1 MGLPLQLP
9 AGAVSAAGALASRVA
24 ALLACAGVEA
34 RPPAAGAGA
43 WSLALT
49 EPPDLAA
56 LYAAADGIALPDG
69 TLILPRGDVAR
80 ATAWLAE
87 ERSLDWARDLLV
99 IGEREDLVI
108 VLDLDVA
115 GARAGGGVLE
125 APTDG
130 LASFQRVARSVVG
143 YLERRLGVAGAEAAA
158 PEVRAR
164 EAAARRDLPALVEA
178 LAEAMYPGAE
188 RQVAHAALTLGA
200 LLSERGDEAALD
212 AFARSVEARVAA
224 APRGAAGPERLAAWR
239 ACEIVA
245 REAGSEAIAAAC
257 AARASGGG

>member
-1 MGLPLQLP
+1 MS
-9 AGAVSAAGALASRVA
+9 AGGDLASRVA
-24 ALLACAGVEA
+24 ALLARAGVEA
-34 RPPAAGAGA
+34 RPASTGGDAGA
-43 WSLALT
+43 WPAGLA
-49 EPPDLAA
+49 EPPDVAA
-56 LYAAADGIALPDG
+56 LYAAADGLALPDG
-69 TLILPRGDVAR
+69 TLLLPRGDVAR

-87 ERSLDWARDLLV
+87 ERSLDWAPDLLI

-108 VLDLDVA
+108 VLDLDVE

-125 APTDG
+125 VPTDG

-143 YLERRLGVAGAEAAA
+143 YLERRLGVAGAEAAS

-164 EAAARRDLPALVEA
+164 EAAARRDVPALADA

-188 RQVAHAALTLGA
+188 RQTAHAALTLGA
-200 LLSERGDEAALD
+200 LLSARGDEAAMD

-239 ACEIVA
+239 ACEIAA
-245 REAGSEAIAAAC
+245 REAGAEAIAAAC
-257 AARASGGG
+257 AARGRGGG